1 VFVDRAARGLLEDKL
16 AGSMFND
23 EECLGLMIEEFE
35 RKACTVAVNGVQET
49 DLHLQTKRI
58 FDGNQFANVIHFGRI
73 RDSDRQYGILR
84 GKLSL
89 TADEVASTFKRT
101 VDDIK
106 ESCLKLLRGRK
117 VKVRLDMSNLSNM
130 VVTLN
135 SIYSWLEGS
144 ANPHICAIA

>member
-1 VFVDRAARGLLEDKL
+1 MVFRRLKY
-16 AGSMFND
+16 
-23 EECLGLMIEEFE
+23 
-35 RKACTVAVNGVQET
+35 
-49 DLHLQTKRI
+49 LHLQTKRI
-58 FDGNQFANVIHFGRI
+58 FDGNQFANVIQFGRI
-73 RDSDRQYGILR
+73 RDNDRQYGVLR

-117 VKVRLDMSNLSNM
+117 VKVRLDMSNLSYMN
-130 VVTLN
+130 VTIN

-144 ANPHICAIA
+144 ANLHICAIA